1 LLLSVKE
8 GGTKLKIALTLQA
21 KNEETAGAEKR
32 KSYICFVPSN
42 RRGNNSSYALIA
54 SISKCYD

>member
-21 KNEETAGAEKR
+21 KNEETAGAEER
-32 KSYICFVPSN
+32 KSTMFC
-42 RRGNNSSYALIA
+42 LE
-54 SISKCYD
+54 